1 MVRNAQFPERTIAP
15 WIVGLVFPPNSV
27 HSIPSTTLPVS
38 NPLDQIR
45 VFASDALLRLGDEP
59 RLVVERLVVRR
70 GALVVVAVSVAV
82 DVGVEVTVT
91 VCDGAIVAV
100 AVTV

>member
-1 MVRNAQFPERTIAP
+1 M
-15 WIVGLVFPPNSV
+15 FPPKSV
-27 HSIPSTTLPVS
+27 HSTPSTALPVS
-38 NPLDQIR
+38 NPLDQIC

-82 DVGVEVTVT
+82 DVSVEVTVT

>member
-1 MVRNAQFPERTIAP
+1 M
-15 WIVGLVFPPNSV
+15 
-27 HSIPSTTLPVS
+27 
-38 NPLDQIR
+38 
-45 VFASDALLRLGDEP
+45 FASDALLKLCGEP
-59 RLVVERLVVRR
+59 RLVIERLVVRR